1 MYSLTDNFWNPKQK
15 VNAVNSLNKAIYQI
29 EQPSGGEPNFVNAI
43 AKLNGEPYDEFQGYV
58 FQDSDIYKSIEAISY
73 TLSVINDDTDPE
85 MVAQKAVLE
94 EKLAYWIS
102 LIEQVQYA
110 DGYIDTHFT
119 LRSTAHAGG
128 SSPEHT
134 DGMTSPTMRC
144 IMRDISLRVL

>member
-1 MYSLTDNFWNPKQK
+1 
-15 VNAVNSLNKAIYQI
+15 
-29 EQPSGGEPNFVNAI
+29 
-43 AKLNGEPYDEFQGYV
+43 
-58 FQDSDIYKSIEAISY
+58 
-73 TLSVINDDTDPE
+73 

-128 SSPEHT
+128 SSPGTHRWHDFSNHEMYNAGHFLEGVVAYTRYREGIGDPDYSLYVVGRRFADEIVTLFGPTEHV
-134 DGMTSPTMRC
+134 MKF
-144 IMRDISLRVL
+144 RVMKRSSWHL